1 MKMKQYIAN
10 EYIFEPSKSEIAYFM
25 DSLNEILNGFHVKN
39 LEDQVGAPAERVK
52 QLWEKLNAAYRA
64 PLKDHESQELGLSN
78 SEMAI
83 LCHASRLCIDELGQ
97 KEFSTRL
104 GESIPFASELVDA
117 LKAFLG

>member
-1 MKMKQYIAN
+1 MKQYIAN

-39 LEDQVGAPAERVK
+39 LEEQVGAPAEHVK
-52 QLWEKLNAAYRA
+52 QLWEKLNAAYGV